1 MKKFIV
7 PALVAAGC
15 CFAGELT
22 VKVTTDKPSGIY
34 KSGEVV
40 KVTAVALE
48 DGKPV
53 SGRTVTYDLIADGK
67 FRKRGKFVSDAAKPF
82 VWKHKL
88 AYPAAL
94 RAEFTILDANG
105 KRVPLKRGYDQ
116 VRYAGGRIG
125 AVSDP
130 EKILPAGK
138 RPADFDAFWQK
149 QKARLAKVPMKL
161 LEKKSLEKRLSHAMK
176 AKSEV
181 WDIKV
186 SCVDNVPVSGVL
198 AMPKNAKTKS
208 HPAIL
213 LVPGAG
219 VSSIGVYNSTRW
231 SEKGAIC
238 LDINAHGIPNFMP
251 AKFYQDLR
259 KGKLKSYYSMVYPDR
274 EKHVFVNMA
283 LRMLRALEY
292 LRSLPEWDGKN
303 LILRGASQGGWHAI
317 TGSGL
322 DNKVTLCLAGV
333 PAFAD
338 FDGEFAPVQRMERMH
353 FGLAIRNANR
363 KNGADVQKLL
373 KAQSYFDPVH
383 FAGKIKCPTYISVG
397 FVDLSCPTTSV
408 YAIYNSLPG
417 NIKKGIQSHPAGV
430 HATSPNK
437 IGDAELNKLLKGMK
451 K

>member
-1 MKKFIV
+1 M
-7 PALVAAGC
+7 
-15 CFAGELT
+15 
-22 VKVTTDKPSGIY
+22 
-34 KSGEVV
+34 
-40 KVTAVALE
+40 
-48 DGKPV
+48 
-53 SGRTVTYDLIADGK
+53 
-67 FRKRGKFVSDAAKPF
+67 
-82 VWKHKL
+82 
-88 AYPAAL
+88 
-94 RAEFTILDANG
+94 
-105 KRVPLKRGYDQ
+105 
-116 VRYAGGRIG
+116 RYAGGRVG
-125 AVSDP
+125 AVADP

-198 AMPKNAKTKS
+198 AMPKNAKAKS

-219 VSSIGVYNSTRW
+219 VSSIGVYSSTRW

-303 LILRGASQGGWHAI
+303 LIIRGASQGGWHAI

-322 DNKVTLCLAGV
+322 DDKVTLCLAGV

-417 NIKKGIQSHPAGV
+417 NIKKGIQPHPAGV

-437 IGDAELNKLLKGMK
+437 IGDAELNKLLKGIK

>member
-1 MKKFIV
+1 
-7 PALVAAGC
+7 
-15 CFAGELT
+15 
-22 VKVTTDKPSGIY
+22 
-34 KSGEVV
+34 
-40 KVTAVALE
+40 
-48 DGKPV
+48 
-53 SGRTVTYDLIADGK
+53 
-67 FRKRGKFVSDAAKPF
+67 
-82 VWKHKL
+82 
-88 AYPAAL
+88 
-94 RAEFTILDANG
+94 
-105 KRVPLKRGYDQ
+105 
-116 VRYAGGRIG
+116 
-125 AVSDP
+125 
-130 EKILPAGK
+130 
-138 RPADFDAFWQK
+138 
-149 QKARLAKVPMKL
+149 
-161 LEKKSLEKRLSHAMK
+161 
-176 AKSEV
+176 
-181 WDIKV
+181 
-186 SCVDNVPVSGVL
+186 
-198 AMPKNAKTKS
+198 
-208 HPAIL
+208 
-213 LVPGAG
+213 
-219 VSSIGVYNSTRW
+219 
-231 SEKGAIC
+231 
-238 LDINAHGIPNFMP
+238 
-251 AKFYQDLR
+251 
-259 KGKLKSYYSMVYPDR
+259 MVYPDR

-303 LILRGASQGGWHAI
+303 LIIRGASQGGWHAI

-373 KAQSYFDPVH
+373 KAQSYFDPAH

-437 IGDAELNKLLKGMK
+437 IGDAELNKLLKGIK